1 MDQNYSI
8 KNQIRQERIDFL
20 KSFFRNAAFGLIL
33 IFIAVGIFVA
43 SNIMNSRLQTTLGS
57 KIDEVNE
64 LNHQL
69 TVNLAQ
75 TQHVDSV
82 AKYASLGVDL
92 DRKERDDEL
101 MLEILKNYGNWSS
114 NDDREAKMKEFSDK
128 YRSGGTISGFNDTI
142 FATALGTVFDM
153 DYVSVG
159 LSGANPGIQT
169 VDDFKSYVVKVDNG
183 TYYYNSLVTLT
194 RELSTGKKTGQVLL
208 TYAIEPDGKWL
219 TGRYQEYIVK

>member
-1 MDQNYSI
+1 
-8 KNQIRQERIDFL
+8 
-20 KSFFRNAAFGLIL
+20 
-33 IFIAVGIFVA
+33 
-43 SNIMNSRLQTTLGS
+43 
-57 KIDEVNE
+57 
-64 LNHQL
+64 
-69 TVNLAQ
+69 
-75 TQHVDSV
+75 
-82 AKYASLGVDL
+82 
-92 DRKERDDEL
+92 
-101 MLEILKNYGNWSS
+101 
-114 NDDREAKMKEFSDK
+114 
-128 YRSGGTISGFNDTI
+128 
-142 FATALGTVFDM
+142 M